1 LFGEVE
7 MSECELKEVN
17 ALSDTE
23 LLDSIEKLLCK
34 PDFLDLAL
42 GFDHE
47 TREFYAGCEAGRTLR
62 EVLRT
67 VLLENR
73 PAGVPLREV
82 IPIRRADRVA

>member
-1 LFGEVE
+1 

-23 LLDSIEKLLCK
+23 LLDSIENLLCK
-34 PDFLDLAL
+34 PDFLDIAL

-47 TREFYAGCEAGRTLR
+47 THEFYAGCEAGRNLR

-67 VLLENR
+67 VLLQNR
-73 PAGVPLREV
+73 PTGVTLHEV
-82 IPIRRADRVA
+82 IPISHFANRVA